1 MIPLRDSLL
10 KPFVSSAP
18 WLHYIPVKASYEDL
32 YDIMAF
38 FAGPIGP
45 DGQVDETQ
53 GHDVSSRMIPPGTR
67 TRQL

>member
-1 MIPLRDSLL
+1 MRSASL
-10 KPFVSSAP
+10 AP

-38 FAGPIGP
+38 FAGPIGA

-53 GHDVSSRMIPPGTR
+53 GHDVSTR
-67 TRQL
+67 VTSLPRRAR